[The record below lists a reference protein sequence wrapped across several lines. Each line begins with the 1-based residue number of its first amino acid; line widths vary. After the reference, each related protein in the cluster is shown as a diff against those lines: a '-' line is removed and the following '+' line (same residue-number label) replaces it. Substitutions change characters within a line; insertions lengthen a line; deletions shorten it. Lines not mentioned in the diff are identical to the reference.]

1 MSVPNAV
8 DGSSANI
15 AMCHIAVA
23 LSKQQMTA
31 YGTFQPVF
39 DPPIYGRCQGN
50 TCHWMLVR
58 LLCAQELPLWMSG
71 IFGSN

>member
-31 YGTFQPVF
+31 YGTFLPVMVLPMNGCF
-39 DPPIYGRCQGN
+39 QG
-50 TCHWMLVR
+50 
-58 LLCAQELPLWMSG
+58 
-71 IFGSN
+71 